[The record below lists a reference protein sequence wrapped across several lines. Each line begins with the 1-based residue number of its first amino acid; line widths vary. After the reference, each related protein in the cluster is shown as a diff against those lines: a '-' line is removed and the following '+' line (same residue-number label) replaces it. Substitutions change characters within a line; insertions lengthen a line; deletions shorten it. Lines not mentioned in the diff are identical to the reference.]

1 MVKLIE
7 GVELWQGK
15 QIEEA
20 RKVQFT
26 GGSTY
31 IISLP
36 KKWISQNQIGKGSF
50 IKLREGD
57 GGLLTIVPPSSIFQK
72 KLDEAIIT
80 ADSND
85 DIETTTRKLV
95 STYLA
100 GYNSIHIKTDRQH
113 FSNRQRHE
121 MKNFVRRMLVGTEI
135 VSDTSYQLSLQVL
148 LSYPELTIQSALRR
162 MTIITTS
169 MHNDAVIAL
178 RTRDKELA
186 NDVISTDNEVDRF
199 NLYVT
204 RLLKTAIYNPRI
216 IKDIGLE
223 NANDCLSYRI
233 LIKYVERTADHAVN
247 IAENVATL
255 KNVIQ
260 IDIIQKIEK
269 MSTAAITMFD
279 TAMESLFRKD
289 YNAAEKIMQNIK
301 EIKRLEKDAVL
312 SSQLDAENGPNLRLI
327 IESVKRTAEYACDTA
342 EIVLNL
348 TVNSI
353 LV

>member
-1 MVKLIE
+1 MWKDKQ
-7 GVELWQGK
+7 VE
-15 QIEEA
+15 ES

-57 GGLLTIVPPSSIFQK
+57 GGLLTIVPPSAVSQK

-80 ADSND
+80 VDSNAGS
-85 DIETTTRKLV
+85 ETITRKLV
-95 STYLA
+95 SAYLA
-100 GYNSIHIKTDRQH
+100 GYNSIHIKADSQH
-113 FSNRQRHE
+113 FSNRQRYE
-121 MKNFVRRMLVGTEI
+121 MKNFVRSMLVGTEI
-135 VSDTSYQLSLQVL
+135 VSDTSSQLIFQVL

-169 MHNDAVIAL
+169 MHNDAVIAI
-178 RTRDKELA
+178 RTRHEELA
-186 NDVISTDNEVDRF
+186 NDVVSMDNEVDRF

-216 IKDIGLE
+216 IKDIGLD
-223 NANDCLSYRI
+223 NANDCLGYRV

-255 KNVIQ
+255 KNVQ
-260 IDIIQKIEK
+260 NDTIQKIEK
-269 MSTAAITMFD
+269 MSTVAITMFG

-289 YNAAEKIMQNIK
+289 YNAAEKIMQDIK
-301 EIKRLEKDAVL
+301 EIKRLEKEAIL
-312 SSQLDAENGPNLRLI
+312 SSQLDAEDGTILRLI
-327 IESVKRTAEYACDTA
+327 IESVKRTAEYACDIA

-348 TVNSI
+348 TVDSI